1 MYADDP
7 TLGGTGRY
15 VRRNNDGGGRI
26 AFAATTPTRVAAV
39 AAAVPAVTAVTAVTA
54 AGRIMG
60 AAYWHPT
67 SG

>member
-1 MYADDP
+1 M
-7 TLGGTGRY
+7 
-15 VRRNNDGGGRI
+15 RRNNDGGGRI

-39 AAAVPAVTAVTAVTA
+39 VAAVPAVTAVTA

>member
-1 MYADDP
+1 MYADGP
-7 TLGGTGRY
+7 TLVGTGGY
-15 VRRNNDGGGRI
+15 VRRNNDGGGRT
-26 AFAATTPTRVAAV
+26 AFATTPTRVSAAV
-39 AAAVPAVTAVTAVTA
+39 VAAVSA